1 MLKQEIIDKLEETLV
16 SVNELKTYAA
26 SEKYHADKNINADD
40 VVLRC
45 NEILNATFD
54 FACWHHDKSI
64 K

>member
-16 SVNELKTYAA
+16 SVNELKIYAA
-26 SEKYHADKNINADD
+26 SEKYEVNKNMNADD

-45 NEILNATFD
+45 NEILSDTFE
-54 FACWHHDKSI
+54 FACWQHDKSI

>member
-1 MLKQEIIDKLEETLV
+1 MLKQEIIDKLEQTLV
-16 SVNELKTYAA
+16 SVNELKKYAA
-26 SEKYHADKNINADD
+26 NEKFGVNKTMNADD
-40 VVLRC
+40 VILRC